1 MAKPATELN
10 RKVLQ
15 NLRTSGSVEHIE
27 SQLSGIAAMGEI
39 IVQTTEPASGTSLWT
54 LAKDGETAVQFV
66 NKETVEQ
73 MIYSGASEGLKE
85 LSASV
90 ISAVTIIEGQIQDLD
105 DKTFSAETALAE
117 AIQQEINRATSAET
131 ALAEAIQQEIN
142 RATSAE
148 TELAYS
154 IEREV
159 IRALSAET
167 ALGEQIEDET
177 QRAMSAETML
187 KYDIDTLA
195 DATELELIDVNER
208 IDELAKKAVKNE
220 DHSIN
225 VVLDST
231 SSSTLISVN
240 IKEGEKVIQLGENGI
255 YTDIKISALTEEEIE
270 ELPDHTNIRDAY
282 KLLDSTGGT
291 LGDIIKIYKDS
302 SLYNVY
308 LGHVDDRLETPT
320 SPVIIPGS
328 GDTALCFIYYKSD
341 NTYELVAVDIEEFL
355 EENEFKDGLEVTNHE
370 VRVKIDEQSD
380 PYLTV
385 SLDGVKLSGVTEAI
399 SGVTWLIDQETQRAI
414 SAETMII
421 NEIENITSA
430 QTDHYQ
436 ELLEKI
442 QDLDDKTFSA
452 ETELAYSIERE
463 VMRALSAETALGE
476 QIEDET
482 QRAMSAET
490 MLKYDIDTLADATEL
505 ELIDV
510 NERIDNIESAVT
522 VDIANI
528 KRRLDKLE
536 AETTVGEDTDFA
548 DITVTEESG
557 VTTIKVDVKT
567 QDIATASGD
576 TDGLAT
582 AFNVKGFALSDIKDN
597 STYEKINVSVVTED
611 GVRKLDFTNLVVDCG
626 EF

>member
-15 NLRTSGSVEHIE
+15 NLRTSGSVEYIE

-39 IVQTTEPASGTSLWT
+39 IVQTAEPASGTSLWT

-66 NKETVEQ
+66 NKDTIEQ

-105 DKTFSAETALAE
+105 DKTF
-117 AIQQEINRATSAET
+117 SAET

-220 DHSIN
+220 DNSIN

-308 LGHVDDRLETPT
+308 LGHVDDRLESPT

-370 VRVKIDEQSD
+370 VRVKIDEESD

-399 SGVTWLIDQETQRAI
+399 SGVTWLIDQETQRAM

-421 NEIENITSA
+421 NEIENIVSA

-522 VDIANI
+522 VDIADI
-528 KRRLDKLE
+528 KRRLEKLE

-582 AFNVKGFALSDIKDN
+582 AFNVKEFALSDIKDN
-597 STYEKINVSVVTED
+597 SAYEKINVSVVTED